1 MEFRKYLLHYRR
13 LSSHHIQELWSN
25 VHKNGI
31 KADYLRDIL
40 MFYLQHRVYPPVVQK
55 SFDSLVM
62 KLMDQQATKKM
73 KNVIIQIISEIV
85 HCLAPNA
92 VIDGIFMHGS
102 SSMNMDLLNC
112 LLVNPVLPKLESRII
127 ERVISL
133 LQESKLNVVSM
144 EDRCRALVFLTT
156 TCPLDLCE
164 MLNQQI
170 IEWLQY
176 SQSKSTSQIF
186 FRSDLTEL
194 DGSPPA
200 SLTTVLSQSSN
211 MTTDHVMSVI
221 VFSQIRQ
228 WLSSSRSCVREDLLV
243 VVFSHCSVLVEQS
256 MRKATVQEDILLQVA
271 VRCEVLDILH
281 TIVEIRPNLYKDAL
295 IIVKQLETLNDSYL
309 QIRIWR
315 FYLCFD
321 KYGCADRVSEKNMQ
335 NLISKSI
342 SNGTKCYEIASLL
355 VEKSDALRPL
365 FIKYHSNFLK
375 MFAMHP
381 HALLEEYLQLIQFLT
396 CDKDFIVEIFHRILD
411 LPVQSATICVSQT
424 TALIQAGYSDPVL
437 VKMHQTVQTAGFKE
451 CSDHFMMACSSGDHT
466 SQLIHLYPD
475 YFALMEN
482 LSSQGLVQTCSQAV
496 PLLLDKFLLETL
508 KSHDS
513 AEKLLPDM
521 LRRMALIFEV
531 PGYKEQI
538 HTIFWNHLRTI
549 FDAYIELINHES
561 VLQFISNV
569 KNMELSPSVYMCLV
583 TAVGNYTKKPELLSE
598 HFEIVECAL
607 WEMLTNKKMQEP
619 QKDTIDHMSQ
629 MVTALAKLS
638 CRSQDLLPRAL
649 LSLNRVIAQASTLR
663 AAELTK
669 LSQLASLLKNPN
681 IASVVL
687 APSSETDETMAVML
701 KAVSVFMES

>member
-1 MEFRKYLLHYRR
+1 MEFKKYLLHYRR

-25 VHKNGI
+25 VHKNGV
-31 KADYLRDIL
+31 KADYLRDML

-92 VIDGIFMHGS
+92 VIDGIFMYGS
-102 SSMNMDLLNC
+102 SSMNIDLLNC
-112 LLVNPVLPKLESRII
+112 LLVNPVLPKLENRII

-133 LQESKLNVVSM
+133 LQESKLNVVSI

-156 TCPLDLCE
+156 TCPPDLCE
-164 MLNQQI
+164 KLNQQI

-211 MTTDHVMSVI
+211 MTTDHVMSVL

-228 WLSSSRSCVREDLLV
+228 WLLSCSSRSRVREDLLV

-256 MRKATVQEDILLQVA
+256 LRKTTVHEDILLQVA
-271 VRCEVLDILH
+271 VRREVLDILH
-281 TIVEIRPNLYKDAL
+281 TIVEIRPSLYKDAL
-295 IIVKQLETLNDSYL
+295 IIVKQLETLNDSHL
-309 QIRIWR
+309 QIRIWK
-315 FYLCFD
+315 FYMCFD
-321 KYGCADRVSEKNMQ
+321 KYGCADRVSEKYMQ
-335 NLISKSI
+335 DLISKSI

-355 VEKSDALRPL
+355 VEKSDVLRPL
-365 FIKYHSNFLK
+365 FIKYHSNLFK

-381 HALLEEYLQLIQFLT
+381 HALLEEYLELIEYLT
-396 CDKDFIVEIFHRILD
+396 CDEDFIVEIFHRIVD

-424 TALIQAGYSDPVL
+424 PALTQAGYSDPTL
-437 VKMHQTVQTAGFKE
+437 VKANETSQTAGFKE
-451 CSDHFMMACSSGDHT
+451 CSDHFMLAGSSSDQT

-475 YFALMEN
+475 YFALLQN
-482 LSSQGLVQTCSQAV
+482 LANQGLVQTCSQAV
-496 PLLLDKFLLETL
+496 PLLLDNFLLTAL
-508 KSHDS
+508 RSHAS
-513 AEKLLPDM
+513 AEKLLPVM

-538 HTIFWNHLRTI
+538 QTLFWNHFKTM
-549 FDAYIELINHES
+549 FDTYIDLINHES

-569 KNMELSPSVYMCLV
+569 KNMELSTSVYMCLV

-598 HFEIVECAL
+598 HFEIVECSL
-607 WEMLTNKKMQEP
+607 WEMLTNKKMHEP
-619 QKDTIDHMSQ
+619 AIDHMSQ

-649 LSLNRVIAQASTLR
+649 LSLNRVISQASTMR

-669 LSQLASLLKNPN
+669 LNQLASLLKNPN

-701 KAVSVFMES
+701 KAVSLFMES